1 MARIC
6 IVDDKDVMRGSLT
19 DTLVSL
25 GHEVT
30 SFADPRTAVGEIRP
44 SNFDAIVSDLKMP
57 MMDGIDLL
65 RTLRS
70 RGVETPFVLM
80 TAYASVP
87 TAVEAMKMGAFDYVQ
102 KPFEGDE
109 ISLVIQRAVSMGKL
123 RGENEGSESIASQCA
138 GVGPSGWASAGSR
151 RHRARV
157 GRA

>member
-1 MARIC
+1 
-6 IVDDKDVMRGSLT
+6 
-19 DTLVSL
+19 
-25 GHEVT
+25 
-30 SFADPRTAVGEIRP
+30 
-44 SNFDAIVSDLKMP
+44 

-102 KPFEGDE
+102 KPFEGEE

-123 RGENEGSESIASQCA
+123 RGENEALRTSLRDLEGEPVMIGASRAIRQVRA
-138 GVGPSGWASAGSR
+138 DHGRVVRGSR
-151 RHRARV
+151 E
-157 GRA
+157 